1 VLDRRAVSLHADLTS
16 VLSTLDQVLERLADA
31 VEEVDGQE
39 REDLQ
44 SDLYEVERH
53 LRSATRRL
61 NRTVAALPSS

>member
-1 VLDRRAVSLHADLTS
+1 MSLHADLAS
-16 VLSTLDQVLERLADA
+16 VLSTLDQVLERLTEAA
-31 VEEVDGQE
+31 NQVDGQQ

-61 NRTVAALPSS
+61 SRTVSGLPEHR